1 MNKERQR
8 PINQKYVCFVYCHV
22 TPKTGAHFRFDRLI
36 EEAIKNHEAVFLLG
50 PPRGGF
56 LTYQN
61 VHYPSKRWKETRRFA
76 QVAIIAYVLR
86 SVRELLRWRKYV
98 SYVVV
103 FGETPLVAAQIAAF
117 FCRAKLSVG
126 VRSNVLR
133 RHRLQNPQALRR
145 LLFIVL
151 HSVWRLVYQFT
162 SQIIVQTPE
171 AKAEFIN
178 CYQVAPRRVAYLAN
192 NVRSTSYN
200 ATHVRRLSSNVRMLF
215 VGNNSQIK
223 GFDLLSEVFI
233 VRKYPMISSLTCVGV
248 DESQATTLKATCN
261 SNEVELTIM
270 PWADDII
277 SLMKTH
283 DVLIVPSRE
292 DQFPNVV
299 LEAAACNLPVIGS
312 DVDGIAY
319 MLEDPRLLF
328 SPHCTNSIGDCID
341 FVLSP
346 SGYQAALEA
355 LHRIR
360 MRFNFDWEGAYLSL
374 VTNETCPKWCEL
386 CG

>member
-1 MNKERQR
+1 MNRAKQPRK
-8 PINQKYVCFVYCHV
+8 QKGPLCFVYCHD
-22 TPKTGAHFRFDRLI
+22 TPRTGAHFRLDRLI
-36 EEAIKNHEAVFLLG
+36 EAAIKSHAAVFLIG
-50 PPRGGF
+50 PPRQCF
-56 LTYQN
+56 LTSQN
-61 VHYPSKRWKETRRFA
+61 VQYPSTRWSSREGFV
-76 QVAIIAYVLR
+76 QVAIVVYVLR
-86 SVRELLRWRKYV
+86 CARELLRWRRYV
-98 SYVVV
+98 SHVVV
-103 FGETPLVAAQIAAF
+103 FGETPLVAAQIVAF
-117 FCRAKLSVG
+117 LCRAKLSVG
-126 VRSNVLR
+126 VRSNVLH

-145 LLFIVL
+145 LLFIAL
-151 HSVWRLVYQFT
+151 HSVWFRVYRFA
-162 SQIIVQTPE
+162 SQIIVQTPQ
-171 AKAEFIN
+171 AKSKFISR
-178 CYQVAPRRVAYLAN
+178 YQIAPRKVAYLAN
-192 NVRSTSYN
+192 NVRSTSCN

-223 GFDLLSEVFI
+223 GFDLLSEVFL
-233 VRKYPMISSLTCVGV
+233 VRKFTMISSLTCVGV
-248 DESQATTLKATCN
+248 NASQATTLKTTCDN
-261 SNEVELTIM
+261 NRVELTII

-277 SLMKTH
+277 SLMNTH

-312 DVDGIAY
+312 AVDGIAY

-328 SPHCTNSIGDCID
+328 SPHCMNSIGDCID

-346 SGYQAALEA
+346 CGYQAALDA
-355 LHRIR
+355 LQRMR